1 MNIIFPIGGKGE
13 RFFKEGYTK
22 PKPLIP
28 VFEKTMIETVIDNL
42 LFNPEDHIFII
53 YQKDLDNFGFSDLI
67 KSKYPFI
74 HLIKMEE
81 YTKGAVETLSIGIQE
96 IIKLHNHHKK
106 TLLLDCDTFYAQDV
120 CSIFRLAQ
128 DNMVFYTKNTNPSP
142 IYSYIELDQDDLIQ
156 NIAEKQKISD
166 NANTGAYAFS
176 DIYQLSELCNYVLDN
191 NITFNNEPYTSCV
204 IGVFLDKGFKFK
216 GHELEASKVFSLG
229 TPRELTLYI
238 EKTHAF
244 LFDLD
249 GTLVI
254 SDEIYLNVWKNI
266 VEKYH
271 IEMTMDIF
279 KKYIQGNSDKY
290 VVNTLLS
297 NINVDLNELSRLKDD
312 GFIENISKIEIIDGS
327 IDFLKQIREKGH
339 KCCIVTNCNKR
350 VAEKIVE
357 FVGIKDDIDF
367 IISADDCVK
376 GKPSPEPY
384 QKAIERYNIQNNKC
398 IIFEDSKTG
407 LLSGKSVNPKYLVG
421 LETLY
426 DKKEMKQYGVNFSTK
441 DYTKLVL
448 DQVTK
453 KKENLGPN
461 IEDLIKNNM
470 NIDELIIDKAKY
482 KGGFIADV
490 IGFKTVKDG
499 QTSDYV
505 VKFENENPNSL
516 SDMAN
521 RLQLYQRE
529 YYLYENLAI
538 VLPLK
543 IPKYISVLKDENGY
557 KKGIVL
563 ENMLAR
569 DGFKLNLN
577 LNTENIDVSL
587 KIIDAMARMHA
598 KFWDKNIKA
607 KYPELKTTDDPI
619 FCPFLQEFID
629 ARMEI
634 FKEKW
639 KNTLSV
645 QDMAAYE
652 SMKTHFCDVQ
662 VRLSDK
668 NTTLLHGD
676 IKSPN
681 IFYDRKNGD
690 EPYFLDWQHCG
701 IGKGVQDLAFFIIES
716 FDILHMG
723 LLFPI
728 FKNYY
733 YKKLL
738 EYGVLNYSFDLY
750 TQDLKDAIGYVP
762 FFTAIWFGSTPNDE
776 LIDKNFPYFF
786 IKKHLTVFHIINNT

>member
-22 PKPLIP
+22 PKPLIS

-42 LFNPEDHIFII
+42 VFNPDDHIFII
-53 YQKDLDNFGFSDLI
+53 YQKDLDNFGFSYLI
-67 KSKYPFI
+67 ESKYPFI

-81 YTKGAVETLSIGIQE
+81 YTKGAVETLAIGIQE

-106 TLLLDCDTFYAQDV
+106 TLLLDCDTFYTQDV
-120 CSIFRLAQ
+120 CSIFRAAQ
-128 DNMVFYTKNTNPSP
+128 DNMVFYSKNTNPNP

-166 NANTGAYAFS
+166 NANTGAYAFA
-176 DIYQLSELCNYVLDN
+176 DIYQLHELCNYVLDN

-204 IGVFLDKGFKFK
+204 IGVFLEQKHKFK
-216 GHELEASKVFSLG
+216 GHELETSKVISLG
-229 TPRELTLYI
+229 TPRELTNYM

-279 KKYIQGNSDKY
+279 KKYVQGNSDKY

-367 IISADDCVK
+367 IISADDCVN

-384 QKAIERYNIQNNKC
+384 HKAIERYNIQNNKC

-426 DKKEMKQYGVNFSTK
+426 DKKEMKQYGVKFSMK

-448 DQVTK
+448 DQVTE

-490 IGFKTVKDG
+490 IGFNVVKDG

-529 YYLYENLAI
+529 YYLYENISTA
-538 VLPLK
+538 LPLK

-563 ENMLAR
+563 ENMLIR

-577 LNTENIDVSL
+577 LNTENIDISL
-587 KIIDAMARMHA
+587 KIIDAMARMHS

-619 FCPFLQEFID
+619 FRPFLQEFID
-629 ARMEI
+629 ARMET

-645 QDMAAYE
+645 QDMAVYE
-652 SMKTHFCDVQ
+652 SMKTQFSDVQ

-738 EYGVLNYSFDLY
+738 EYGVLNYSFDLF

-786 IKKHLTVFHIINNT
+786 IKKHLSVFHIADN